1 MSFSGGEIY
10 RNFEKGSPP
19 LSSGGP
25 GGKAPGKFF
34 KITDARRRVL
44 AHFGYKIMHFNA
56 PGLMS
61 AASSFQ
67 TNFNTF
73 DLKSCQ

>member
-1 MSFSGGEIY
+1 MSVSAGEIY
-10 RNFEKGSPP
+10 QNFENGSPS
-19 LSSGGP
+19 LFWGF
-25 GGKAPGKFF
+25 APGKFL
-34 KITDARRRVL
+34 KITATRRRVL

-56 PGLMS
+56 PGLVS

-73 DLKSCQ
+73 DLKTCQ

>member
-1 MSFSGGEIY
+1 MYFLAGEIY
-10 RNFEKGSPP
+10 QNFDKGSPP
-19 LSSGGP
+19 LSWGS
-25 GGKAPGKFF
+25 GGKAPGKFL
-34 KITDARRRVL
+34 KITDTRRRVL
-44 AHFGYKIMHFNA
+44 AHFGYKVMDFNA

-73 DLKSCQ
+73 DLKTCQ

>member
-1 MSFSGGEIY
+1 MSFSAGEIY
-10 RNFEKGSPP
+10 QNFEKGSPP
-19 LSSGGP
+19 LSWGSRGE
-25 GGKAPGKFF
+25 APGKFL
-34 KITDARRRVL
+34 KITDTRRRVL

-73 DLKSCQ
+73 DLKTCQ